1 MAQATAR
8 RDQPKPEPVRTSITV
23 VEHISAETPA
33 NVSEI
38 TPEALART
46 PGVNLD
52 DRLRE
57 IPGFSLF
64 RRTSSVVAN
73 PTTQGVSL
81 RGIGSSGASRSLVLW
96 DGVPVNDPFGGW
108 VYWTRFSPDN
118 LQRVEIS
125 RGASTSVFGDLA
137 MGGAISLFSPVAR
150 KQHLTAGYEGGNRD
164 SQDVWAGYSD
174 LWGRFAISGSARAYS
189 TGGYYVVPEN
199 VRGRVD
205 QPAGVSF
212 VNGTARVDF
221 FGGGNQF
228 FAEANIL
235 AEERPNGTV
244 STKNSTSL
252 GTASLHYL
260 HQFSHDGISI
270 LGFQTRE
277 NFHSIFSAIA
287 ADRNSERLTFR
298 QTVPS
303 NATGGAALWS
313 HAGGHWNTVAGGDVN
328 RAHGIDTD
336 VLFPTGSRVGGGTL
350 LQHGVFAQSDF
361 SVSSFRFFLG
371 ARHQFT
377 GQDRQFFSPSAG
389 LAWGRGRWRTRGSV
403 YRGFRSPTLNELYR
417 EFRVGNAVTQANAAL
432 RPETLFG
439 AEAGADFIGE
449 SSTVRMTV
457 YRNAISGLI
466 TNVTLSSAPNLI
478 VRQRQ
483 NAADSLSRGVEFSA
497 DKRWRNWRGELG
509 YLYADSRYATGA
521 RIPQVPRHQG
531 SAQVSYEH
539 GRTLASFGVRSY
551 ASQFDDDLNKFL
563 LPGFATVQ
571 LVARERLVR
580 NFSASLAF
588 ENLLNREYLTGFSPT
603 PTIGAP
609 RLWRV
614 GLRWEG
620 KL

>member
-1 MAQATAR
+1 MTGQQN
-8 RDQPKPEPVRTSITV
+8 QPKPEPVRTSITV
-23 VEHISAETPA
+23 VENISAETPA

-38 TPEALART
+38 TPQALART

-108 VYWTRFSPDN
+108 IYWTRFAPDN

-137 MGGAISLFSPVAR
+137 MGGAISLFSSPAR
-150 KQHLTAGYEGGNRD
+150 KHYLTAGYEGGNRN
-164 SQDVWAGYSD
+164 SQDVWAGYSE
-174 LWGRFAISGSARAYS
+174 LWSRFALSGSARAYS

-199 VRGRVD
+199 VRGSVD
-205 QPAGVSF
+205 RPAGVRF
-212 VNGTARVDF
+212 VNSTARLDL
-221 FGGGNQF
+221 FGGGHQF

-235 AEERPNGTV
+235 AEERPNGTLV
-244 STKNSTSL
+244 TQNSTSL
-252 GTASLHYL
+252 GTVSAHYL
-260 HQFSHDGISI
+260 RQFSRDGFSI

-277 NFHSIFSAIA
+277 NFHSAFSAIA
-287 ADRNSERLTFR
+287 AGRNSERLTFR

-303 NATGGAALWS
+303 NATGAAALWS
-313 HAGGHWNTVAGGDVN
+313 HSGGHWNTVAGADVN

-336 VLFPTGSRVGGGTL
+336 VLFPTGTRAGGGTL
-350 LQHGVFAQSDF
+350 LQHGVFVQSDF
-361 SVSSFRFFLG
+361 SVSGLRLFLG

-389 LAWGRGRWRTRGSV
+389 AAWGRGRWRTRGSV
-403 YRGFRSPTLNELYR
+403 YRGFRAPTLNELYR

-439 AEAGADFIGE
+439 AEAGVDFIGE

-457 YRNAISGLI
+457 YRNALSGLI

-483 NAADSLSRGVEFSA
+483 NAADSLSRGAEFSA

-509 YLYADSRYATGA
+509 YLYADSRYATGP

-539 GRTLASFGVRSY
+539 GRTLASLGFRSY

-563 LPGFATVQ
+563 LPGFATLQ
-571 LVARERLVR
+571 LVARERLAR
-580 NFSASLAF
+580 NFSATLAF
-588 ENLLNREYLTGFSPT
+588 ENLLNREYLTGFTPT